1 MKIRIGIDIMG
12 GDYAPQSTTRGAI
25 LAKMELPPETE
36 LVLIGD
42 EEAIT
47 SICREENFDPGNFV
61 IIHADEVIGM
71 GDHPVKAFSLKKKSS
86 MAMGFG
92 MLSQGM
98 IDGFCSAG
106 NTGAMMA
113 GAMFTVKS
121 IPGIIRPAIGVAI
134 PKGENEFTLLLDVG
148 LNPDARPDVM
158 YQYAMMGSV
167 YAKHVL
173 GVENPRVGLL
183 NIGEEEEKGS
193 LLTKAAYTVMK
204 DSIDFNFIGN
214 VEGNGLFS
222 DKADVVVCEGFA
234 GNVMLKLAESVYNL
248 SRKLKLDHPLFEQ
261 FNYEN
266 FGGIPIIG
274 IGSPVQIG
282 HGMSSPKA
290 IKNMII
296 RNREIIE
303 SGLINK
309 LKKAFE

>member
-1 MKIRIGIDIMG
+1 
-12 GDYAPQSTTRGAI
+12 
-25 LAKMELPPETE
+25 
-36 LVLIGD
+36 
-42 EEAIT
+42 
-47 SICREENFDPGNFV
+47 
-61 IIHADEVIGM
+61 VIGM
-71 GDHPVKAFSLKKKSS
+71 GDHPVKTFSLKKKSS
-86 MAMGFG
+86 MAIGFG
-92 MLSQGM
+92 MLSKGL

-113 GAMFTVKS
+113 GAMFTVKA

-148 LNPDARPDVM
+148 LNPDARPDVL
-158 YQYAMMGSV
+158 YQYAMMGSAYV
-167 YAKHVL
+167 KHVL
-173 GVENPRVGLL
+173 GVESPRVGLL

-193 LLTKAAYTVMK
+193 LLTKAAYQMMK
-204 DSIDFNFIGN
+204 DSPDFNFIGN
-214 VEGNGLFS
+214 VEGNGLFA

-234 GNVMLKLAESVYNL
+234 GNIMLKLAESVYNL
-248 SRKLKLDHPLFEQ
+248 SRKMKMDHPFFEQ

-274 IGSPVQIG
+274 IGSPVLIG
-282 HGMSSPKA
+282 HGMSTPRA

-296 RNREIIE
+296 RNREIID